1 MKNPIRKTFIDSIA
15 EYLLDSGKNIA
26 NLSSP
31 TTILKAALEK
41 IENENEEIFINSVL
55 SNLINIDIQSLDAI
69 RSLKRLYKSLQVI
82 SKATT
87 QEKIDRFIELTVNGI
102 IDQEQLSD
110 EDYELFVN
118 IVDELT
124 DQEFLILHTINEFEL
139 PHVDK
144 PINEPLSRQLSEE
157 LLSSLNM
164 DEALFKSYVA
174 RLKAKGLIIDEH
186 GSIISYKT
194 KFFIDIVDGNIS
206 VLYKKLLEFLEKEY

>member
-1 MKNPIRKTFIDSIA
+1 MQNRIRKTSIDAI
-15 EYLLDSGKNIA
+15 EENLIDVGKNIT
-26 NLSSP
+26 NLSS
-31 TTILKAALEK
+31 LSAAAKSALEK
-41 IENENEEIFINSVL
+41 AEKYNEDRFINLVL
-55 SNLINIDIQSLDAI
+55 NGNKIDLQSLDAVRNI
-69 RSLKRLYKSLQVI
+69 KRLYKSLQVV
-82 SKATT
+82 SKAIT
-87 QEKIDRFIELTVNGI
+87 QEKIDRFVKLTVNGI
-102 IDQEQLSD
+102 IAQEQLSD

-139 PHVDK
+139 SHIGK

-174 RLKAKGLIIDEH
+174 RLKAKGLIIDAH

-206 VLYKKLLEFLEKEY
+206 VLYKKLIEFLEKEY

>member
-1 MKNPIRKTFIDSIA
+1 MQTPVRKTFVDSIT
-15 EYLLDSGKNIA
+15 EYLLDSGKNIS

-55 SNLINIDIQSLDAI
+55 SNLVNIDIQSLDAI

-102 IDQEQLSD
+102 IAQEQLSD

-118 IVDELT
+118 IV
-124 DQEFLILHTINEFEL
+124 
-139 PHVDK
+139 
-144 PINEPLSRQLSEE
+144 
-157 LLSSLNM
+157 M
-164 DEALFKSYVA
+164 SY
-174 RLKAKGLIIDEH
+174 RSG
-186 GSIISYKT
+186 ISYT
-194 KFFIDIVDGNIS
+194 
-206 VLYKKLLEFLEKEY
+206 

>member
-1 MKNPIRKTFIDSIA
+1 MQNRIRKTSIDAI
-15 EYLLDSGKNIA
+15 EENLIDVGKNIT
-26 NLSSP
+26 NLSS
-31 TTILKAALEK
+31 LSAAAKSALEK
-41 IENENEEIFINSVL
+41 AEKYNEDRFINLVL
-55 SNLINIDIQSLDAI
+55 NGNKIDLQSLDAVRNI
-69 RSLKRLYKSLQVI
+69 KRLYKSLQVV
-82 SKATT
+82 SKAIT
-87 QEKIDRFIELTVNGI
+87 QEKIDRFVKLTVNGI
-102 IDQEQLSD
+102 IAQEQLSD

-144 PINEPLSRQLSEE
+144 SINEPLSEQLSAE
-157 LLSSLNM
+157 LLSRLNM

-206 VLYKKLLEFLEKEY
+206 VLYKKLIEFLEKEY